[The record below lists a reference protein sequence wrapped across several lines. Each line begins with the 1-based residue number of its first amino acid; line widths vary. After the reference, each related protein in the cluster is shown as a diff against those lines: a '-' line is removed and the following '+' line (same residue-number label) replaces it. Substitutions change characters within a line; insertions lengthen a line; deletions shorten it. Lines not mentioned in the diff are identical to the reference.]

1 MKLEETIERLH
12 RSSSRMM
19 ELLKLPR
26 DKAWRQFLRRET
38 WIHIKRTT
46 RLAWLVFWK
55 GGNNASN
62 SGRPRKG

>member
-26 DKAWRQFLRRET
+26 GKAWRQFLRRET
-38 WIHIKRTT
+38 WIHIKRTAE
-46 RLAWLVFWK
+46 LAWLALW
-55 GGNNASN
+55 
-62 SGRPRKG
+62 GRGEK